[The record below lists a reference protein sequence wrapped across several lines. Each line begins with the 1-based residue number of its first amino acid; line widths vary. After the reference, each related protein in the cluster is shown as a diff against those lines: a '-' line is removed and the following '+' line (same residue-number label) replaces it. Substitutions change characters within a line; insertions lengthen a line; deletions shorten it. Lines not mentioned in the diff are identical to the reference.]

1 MGEQKPSTDQNRGDS
16 AQPVAS
22 PTSQSPNLGERRLP
36 AAFTVAVAI
45 VLQLL
50 LPTKLGIHPKYLIP
64 ALEIALLVALVVA
77 NPRRVNNRS
86 RLLRAGG
93 LALIALVI
101 FANAASA
108 ELLINDLL
116 HARGPVKS
124 PQSLL
129 GSAGAIYVTNIIAF
143 GLLYWEFDRGGP
155 VARAYAD
162 VEFPD
167 FLFPQM
173 ANHNVAPPHWE
184 PHIVDYLYLSLTN
197 AAAFSPTDTMPLTPK
212 AKIFMSVQSAVALVT
227 VGLAIARVANILH

>member
-1 MGEQKPSTDQNRGDS
+1 VLPSAT
-16 AQPVAS
+16 
-22 PTSQSPNLGERRLP
+22 LGEPRLP
-36 AAFTVAVAI
+36 AALTVAAAI
-45 VLQLL
+45 ALQLV

-64 ALEIALLVALVVA
+64 ALEITLLLALVLA
-77 NPRRVNNRS
+77 NPRRVNSRS

-101 FANAASA
+101 LANAVSA
-108 ELLINDLL
+108 ELLISDLL

-129 GSAGAIYVTNIIAF
+129 GSAGAIYLTNIIAF

-173 ANHNVAPPHWE
+173 ANKNVAPAHWE
-184 PHIVDYLYLSLTN
+184 PRIVDYLYLSLTN
-197 AAAFSPTDTMPLTPK
+197 AAAFSPTDTMPLTRK
-212 AKIFMSVQSAVALVT
+212 AKAFMSVQSAVALIT
-227 VGLAIARVANILH
+227 IGLAIARVANILH